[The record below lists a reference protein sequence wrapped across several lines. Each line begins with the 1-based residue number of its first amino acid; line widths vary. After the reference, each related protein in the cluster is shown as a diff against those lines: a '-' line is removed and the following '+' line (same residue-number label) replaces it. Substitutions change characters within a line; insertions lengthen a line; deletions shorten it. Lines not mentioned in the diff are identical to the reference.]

1 MNRENDEFDA
11 DALRA
16 LALFSL
22 AGAQIS
28 WGDTTFLP
36 SSLHAEREPRSWVY
50 LVAALLPLA
59 TFVYLLASG
68 G

>member
-11 DALRA
+11 DTLHA
-16 LALFSL
+16 LALCAL

-28 WGDTTFLP
+28 FSDTTFLP
-36 SSLHAEREPRSWVY
+36 SSPPAEQQPRSWVY
-50 LVAALLPLA
+50 LVAALVPLA
-59 TFVYLLASG
+59 TLVYLISSG

>member
-1 MNRENDEFDA
+1 VTSPEHEFDA
-11 DALRA
+11 DTLRA
-16 LALFSL
+16 LALFAL

-28 WGDTTFLP
+28 WGDSSLLP
-36 SSLHAEREPRSWVY
+36 SSPGTEQPPPSWVY

-59 TFVYLLASG
+59 TFVYLLSSG